1 MALTTGGRVELAAV
15 AVAAFVL
22 ASSDSSCAWSH
33 RVFSTLPNLFVTPAL
48 ILALIEVSWP
58 DSGFLSYLVFEDLTT
73 YVLR

>member
-1 MALTTGGRVELAAV
+1 MELAAV

-48 ILALIEVSWP
+48 IEVSWP